1 MHFKTQEE
9 VLRELN
15 TSIFGLSEEEAKRRL
30 GVYGPNE
37 IEERKESLLTILI
50 RQYANP
56 LIIIL
61 IIAGIL
67 AIFLGNWHDSV
78 VVLGLVLINGIIGF

>member
-15 TSIFGLSEEEAKRRL
+15 TSIFGLSEEEAKQ
-30 GVYGPNE
+30 
-37 IEERKESLLTILI
+37 SLLTILI